1 MQSSTISVYFSG
13 ALEKKC
19 TIFIFCDRAKS
30 STILYLSTIRTKE
43 LTLYTDKKVYE

>member
-1 MQSSTISVYFSG
+1 MQSSTISAYFCG

-19 TIFIFCDRAKS
+19 TIFTFCDRQKH
-30 STILYLSTIRTKE
+30 STNLYLSTIRTKE